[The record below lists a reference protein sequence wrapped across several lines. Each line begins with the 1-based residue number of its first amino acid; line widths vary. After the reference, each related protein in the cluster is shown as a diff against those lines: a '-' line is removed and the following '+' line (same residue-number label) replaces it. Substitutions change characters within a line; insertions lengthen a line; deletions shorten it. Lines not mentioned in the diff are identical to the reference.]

1 MSFLMIDV
9 DLAFFSDSS
18 NQANGCDH
26 EPAHS
31 SSDDGN
37 SSEEVDDGQSYAEF
51 VKKSH
56 VCLLS
61 VSYLC
66 SMCWLYSFIFIHS
79 LDETLDIEHY
89 LIVPPNFLNF
99 SG

>member
-1 MSFLMIDV
+1 MWILP
-9 DLAFFSDSS
+9 FFSDSS

-37 SSEEVDDGQSYAEF
+37 SSEEVNDGHSYAEF
-51 VKKSH
+51 MKKSH

-66 SMCWLYSFIFIHS
+66 SMCWLYSLFI
-79 LDETLDIEHY
+79 LWVKPWT
-89 LIVPPNFLNF
+89 
-99 SG
+99 